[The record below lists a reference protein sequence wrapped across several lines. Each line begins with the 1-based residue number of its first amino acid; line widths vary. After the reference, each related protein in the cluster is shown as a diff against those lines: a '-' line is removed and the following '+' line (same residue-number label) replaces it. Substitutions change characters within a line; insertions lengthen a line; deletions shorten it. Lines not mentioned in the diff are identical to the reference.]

1 MKENLPEGIS
11 EVSGGGYRVTI
22 LNPMS
27 NRRIRGHEIY
37 LGTYTTIETAIE
49 ARKNGEDIYWHKGIG
64 IGRAALANSTYRQTN
79 VSK

>member
-1 MKENLPEGIS
+1 MSLNNMSKENLPEGIS
-11 EVSGGGYRVTI
+11 EASGGGYRVTI
-22 LNPMS
+22 PNPMS

-64 IGRAALANSTYRQTN
+64 IGRAALANSTYR
-79 VSK
+79 

>member
-1 MKENLPEGIS
+1 MSVMKENLPEGIT
-11 EVSGGGYRVTI
+11 EASGGGYRVTI
-22 LNPMS
+22 PNPMS

-64 IGRAALANSTYRQTN
+64 IGRAALANSTYR
-79 VSK
+79 